1 MMSPTGATLRGR
13 SVAHGGRYL
22 CPIGLTSMFGQVRYR
37 MSSETGYTMIA
48 YRISSS
54 QSTEAELRSNEGKV
68 KEEEEEEEEF
78 SKHGQQLAVYGG
90 DPEVMGKD
98 ARLTAES

>member
-54 QSTEAELRSNEGKV
+54 QSTETELRSNEGKV
-68 KEEEEEEEEF
+68 KEEEEEEEC
-78 SKHGQQLAVYGG
+78 SKHGQQLAVDGG
-90 DPEVMGKD
+90 DAEVMGRRR
-98 ARLTAES
+98 AANS